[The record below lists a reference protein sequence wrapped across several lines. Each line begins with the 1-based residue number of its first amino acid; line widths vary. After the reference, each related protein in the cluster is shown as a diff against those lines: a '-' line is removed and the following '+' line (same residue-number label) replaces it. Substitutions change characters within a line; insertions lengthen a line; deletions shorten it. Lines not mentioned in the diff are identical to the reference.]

1 MREHKSMQQI
11 DVDGR
16 VDENGVLYLKMP
28 PSVAGMEIKGK
39 LMYQLH
45 PVSSQNLKGE
55 KIDINAVRSICN
67 EIRNLPIL
75 DSRTPDEIIGYNE
88 FGIPE

>member
-1 MREHKSMQQI
+1 MQQI

-16 VDENGVLYLKMP
+16 INEN
-28 PSVAGMEIKGK
+28 
-39 LMYQLH
+39 
-45 PVSSQNLKGE
+45 GE
-55 KIDINAVRSICN
+55 KIDINAVRTICN
-67 EIRNLPIL
+67 KIRNLPII